1 MTDSKHDKDD
11 KDASKWLEKFNEV
24 VSLCQNEL
32 KKTTVIGK
40 KMLSASISNT
50 TLKETYEEIGRK
62 AFQAI
67 EAKTLNWEDDEIKNL
82 VEKVKELQAEM
93 EQLESEVHDLKGQ
106 D

>member
-1 MTDSKHDKDD
+1 MTDSKHD

-24 VSLCQNEL
+24 VSMCQTEL

-50 TLKETYEEIGRK
+50 SLKEAYEEMGRLL
-62 AFQAI
+62 F
-67 EAKTLNWEDDEIKNL
+67 EALEDNSHSWENEEVSALVTKIKDL
-82 VEKVKELQAEM
+82 KEEM
-93 EQLESEVHDLKGQ
+93 EKLESEVNDIKSQ